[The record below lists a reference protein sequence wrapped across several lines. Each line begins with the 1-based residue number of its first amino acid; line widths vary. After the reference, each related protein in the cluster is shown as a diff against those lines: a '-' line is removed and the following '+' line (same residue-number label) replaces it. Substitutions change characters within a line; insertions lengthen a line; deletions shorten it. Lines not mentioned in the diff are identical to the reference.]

1 MEPNNN
7 IIGTHVARFDGS
19 GASQRPFVESEIHLQ
34 HKEYKGYLWQI
45 VKYTPNYFIQVGP
58 SVKVSDPEGI
68 EGGT

>member
-1 MEPNNN
+1 M
-7 IIGTHVARFDGS
+7 
-19 GASQRPFVESEIHLQ
+19 ESEIHLQ
-34 HKEYKGYLWQI
+34 YKEYNGYLWQI